1 MKKYEKIKFKIL
13 LPGSIVFSIIITL
26 FIWGIFDLQEYNFYS
41 YENAKIENAKK
52 TFNLFLADE
61 KNILKSNLL
70 YIAKDKKLQTL
81 FLKKDKEELIDYGIS
96 IYEKLNLEFQVTHF
110 YFINKNDTCF
120 LRLHNTQRAGDKI
133 NRFTYKKAK
142 ENKEIFSGIE
152 LGTYGTFALRMVYP
166 WIVNNEII
174 GYIELGKEIEHL
186 TKKLKDVINSDFV
199 FLIDKKFLKKKKWTE
214 GLKMIKKENFFNW
227 EDFENYAV
235 IDNTFKK
242 FDEIKNFLDM
252 KNEKIFSLDTMFF
265 HIKSTSLLDVQN
277 QNVGKIIIIND
288 ITKKKLKTNN
298 LIINLIIIS
307 FIVIIILFIFFY
319 FFIDK
324 IEKFINIKIFVEIEN
339 RKKKEKLLKESNEEF
354 IAINEEY
361 KSQNEELIISKEK
374 ILNNEK
380 LLINLIQNY
389 PSSFISIIK
398 KDFKTKFVSGRRFKK
413 LKNPDSFKNIH
424 IKRILKKEYNILEKK
439 IIDVFKGKEIEFESQ
454 TKNNLYFLYKIV
466 PLKNSYGEIN
476 QILIIAD
483 NITKKKEKE
492 KKLISLNENLK
503 ITNEKIFSSINY
515 AKSIQNA
522 ILPDKL
528 HIKQFLSENFI
539 VFLPKDIVSGDFYWI
554 KQIDNK
560 ILIAV
565 ADCTGH
571 GIPGAFMSMIGI
583 AYLNEITSKRN
594 FHKSKMKANEILNSL
609 RRRLKDV
616 FYEGKDKKIKSDGMD
631 MAFCILNLYNKKMQY
646 SGANIPLILMRKN
659 HKEKYEIQ
667 NFKSDKMP
675 VGYFPKEKEFKNNEI
690 QLFTDDIIYLFSDG
704 FQDQIGGEK
713 NRKFMSK
720 NLRHLL
726 LKNCEK
732 PSYEQKEIIENTFF
746 QWKKDKK
753 QIDDILIFSFKI
765 LEKYGEVEF
774 F

>member
-13 LPGSIVFSIIITL
+13 VPSIIVFSVIIIL
-26 FIWGIFDLQEYNFYS
+26 FIFGIFYLQEQNFYI
-41 YENAKIENAKK
+41 YENAKLENAKK
-52 TFNLFLADE
+52 IFNHFLADE
-61 KNILKSNLL
+61 ENILKSNLL
-70 YIAKDKKLQTL
+70 HIAKDKKLQRL
-81 FLKKDKEELIDYGIS
+81 FLKKDKEKLIDYGIS
-96 IYEKLNLEFQVTHF
+96 IYEKLNLEFQITHF

-120 LRLHNTQRAGDKI
+120 LRLHNTKRDGDKI

-142 ENKEIFSGIE
+142 EKKEIFSGIE
-152 LGTYGTFALRMVYP
+152 LGPYGTFALRMVYP
-166 WIVNNEII
+166 WIVNNKII
-174 GYIELGKEIEHL
+174 GYIELGREIEHL
-186 TKKLKDVINSDFV
+186 IKKLKNVINSDFI
-199 FLIDKKFLKKKKWTE
+199 FLIDKKFLKEKKWIE

-227 EDFENYAV
+227 KDFENYAV

-265 HIKSTSLLDVQN
+265 HTKSTNLLDVQN

-288 ITKKKLKTNN
+288 ITEKKLQTNN

-307 FIVIIILFIFFY
+307 FIIITILFFFFY
-319 FFIDK
+319 FYIDK
-324 IEKFINIKIFVEIEN
+324 IEKFINVKIFIEIEN

-354 IAINEEY
+354 SAINEEY
-361 KSQNEELIISKEK
+361 KSQNEELTISKEK

-380 LLINLIQNY
+380 LLMKLIQSY
-389 PSSFISIIK
+389 PNSFISIIK
-398 KDFKTKFVSGRRFKK
+398 KDFKIKFISGRRFKK
-413 LKNPDSFKNIH
+413 LKDPKTFKNIH
-424 IKRILKKEYNILEKK
+424 IKRILKKEYNVLEEKF
-439 IIDVFKGKEIEFESQ
+439 IDVFKGKEIEFEFQ
-454 TKNNLYFLYKIV
+454 IQNDYFLYKIV

-483 NITKKKEKE
+483 NISRKKEKE

-522 ILPDKL
+522 ILPSKL
-528 HIKQFLSENFI
+528 HIKQFLPENFI

-571 GIPGAFMSMIGI
+571 GVPGAFMSMIGI

-594 FHKSKMKANEILNSL
+594 FHKSEMKANEILNNL

-631 MAFCILNLYNKKMQY
+631 MAFCILNLDNKKMQY
-646 SGANIPLILMRKN
+646 SGANIPLTLMRKN

-667 NFKSDKMP
+667 NFKCDKMP
-675 VGYFPKEKEFKNNEI
+675 IGHYLKEKAFKNNEI
-690 QLFTDDIIYLFSDG
+690 QLFTDDIIYMFSDG
-704 FQDQIGGEK
+704 FPDQFGGEK

-720 NLRHLL
+720 NLRNLL

-732 PSYEQKEIIENTFF
+732 PSYEQKQIIENTFF
-746 QWKKDKK
+746 HWKKDKK
-753 QIDDILIFSFKI
+753 QIDDVLIFSFKI